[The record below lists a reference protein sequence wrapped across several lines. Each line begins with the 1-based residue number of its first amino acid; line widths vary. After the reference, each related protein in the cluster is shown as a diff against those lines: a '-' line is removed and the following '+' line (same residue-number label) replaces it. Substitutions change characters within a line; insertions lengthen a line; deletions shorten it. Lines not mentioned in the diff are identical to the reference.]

1 MRGELV
7 RRYSR
12 EEENRQLEKPHL
24 TLKDF
29 EKIRGAGARESAGC
43 WESDSGEVNE
53 ARRVNAA

>member
-1 MRGELV
+1 MGMVRVCDMLLVHNQAIRSFREVMKRGELV

-29 EKIRGAGARESAGC
+29 
-43 WESDSGEVNE
+43 
-53 ARRVNAA
+53 